1 MEICPKL
8 QQIIAR
14 LTLRGKIREFE
25 REMSEV
31 VTEQNQMRLIWVFG
45 DKTFSTL
52 SHCLNHGNDKDDLL
66 FRLVKQKK
74 SLIVFGESV
83 SCQYCNRVGSTTDH
97 STNCCL
103 SKP

>member
-8 QQIIAR
+8 SQIIAR

-52 SHCLNHGNDKDDLL
+52 P
-66 FRLVKQKK
+66 
-74 SLIVFGESV
+74 SLIV
-83 SCQYCNRVGSTTDH
+83 STMEMIRMIYW
-97 STNCCL
+97 SGL
-103 SKP
+103 

>member
-14 LTLRGKIREFE
+14 LTLREKIREFQG
-25 REMSEV
+25 EMSKV
-31 VTEQNQMRLIWVFG
+31 IIDQNQMRLIWVLG

-52 SHCLNHGNDKDDLL
+52 SHSLNHGNDKDDLL

-74 SLIVFGESV
+74 II
-83 SCQYCNRVGSTTDH
+83 
-97 STNCCL
+97 NCL
-103 SKP
+103 W